1 MIFLFQVYQL
11 DFVILCIGKYSDLP
25 NIPDF
30 PLNSG
35 PEVFNGKVLH
45 SMDYAA
51 MANDCAAELVTNKR
65 VTIIGFQ
72 KSAVDIA
79 TEVADRNGK
88 WHFLSRETFDGLRHV
103 LRLFRL
109 CRKFLIIS
117 QGL

>member
-30 PLNSG
+30 PLNRG

-51 MANDCAAELVTNKR
+51 MANDCAADLVANKR

-79 TEVADRNGK
+79 AAVANRNGR
-88 WHFLSRETFDGLRHV
+88 WYFLYGETFD
-103 LRLFRL
+103 
-109 CRKFLIIS
+109 
-117 QGL
+117 